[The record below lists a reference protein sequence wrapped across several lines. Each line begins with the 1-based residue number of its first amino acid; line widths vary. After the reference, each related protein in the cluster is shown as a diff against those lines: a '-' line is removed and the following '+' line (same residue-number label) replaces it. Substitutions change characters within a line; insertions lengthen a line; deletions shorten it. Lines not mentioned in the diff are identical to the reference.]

1 MGTRGTRDT
10 QGTVSTKRTGERRVA
25 AGARGALRTRGEQ
38 GHAQLRAQER
48 HWDFRGNL
56 WPRYRGLQGTGRGH
70 EGHRE
75 AKAVRQ
81 GSHGWDMLQA
91 GTSLLLSLFSHLL
104 FSIPRRLLQL
114 PCPLSRVT
122 KSSGSGWHS
131 QCRPAP
137 SRTPHGSQAPLWD
150 LERFA
155 PHGQQGLFKDNLRV
169 TNISTNKTCK
179 WGRSHHSSAQD
190 HSLGT
195 ALHS

>member
-1 MGTRGTRDT
+1 MGTRGTGDT

-25 AGARGALRTRGEQ
+25 AGGAEDTGGRATLSSGHRRGTGTS
-38 GHAQLRAQER
+38 G
-48 HWDFRGNL
+48 GICG
-56 WPRYRGLQGTGRGH
+56 PGLQGTGRGH

-81 GSHGWDMLQA
+81 GSRGWDMLQA

-104 FSIPRRLLQL
+104 FSIPRLLLQL

-122 KSSGSGWHS
+122 KSSGSAWHS
-131 QCRPAP
+131 QCQPAP
-137 SRTPHGSQAPLWD
+137 SCTTHGSQAPLWD
-150 LERFA
+150 LGRFA
-155 PHGQQGLFKDNLRV
+155 PQGQQGLFKDNLRV

-190 HSLGT
+190 HCLGT